1 MEPTI
6 TKHDPHP
13 ENVNFLQIIHTFF
26 SNVKT
31 YQDGTDYLK
40 KHMNKKI
47 YDYSLFD
54 TRKIFYSLI
63 IYKFGKELQ
72 YPEILQTSAR
82 QLILFVLQTSARQ
95 LILFILQTNDDTE
108 KDPPKETE
116 KDKRKKI
123 FKEFL
128 NEFEKFKKEDFKNYM
143 YELAIQYNQ
152 LAELIMR
159 LTEEPE
165 WTVPIRNL
173 QDKILDQVTFS
184 KGEQLFEECLNKL
197 GKLKQEIIK
206 EHLVNAYWDIML
218 EELSS
223 KKYEMMMKNY
233 LLIKKIL
240 LEMRDDEDTK
250 EILDEKYIQQLLD
263 NDLFTNNTLISQV
276 EFIYHKMKIYGIPIY
291 DKLIDKSKNNLI
303 QEIHEKGTSPE
314 MITNVFKK
322 ILPLLQ
328 SYIEII
334 RIYRQRINKSK
345 MEK

>member
-6 TKHDPHP
+6 TKHDPQP
-13 ENVNFLQIIHTFF
+13 ENVNFLLIIHDFF
-26 SNVKT
+26 SDVKT
-31 YQDGTDYLK
+31 YQDGTDFLK

-63 IYKFGKELQ
+63 VYKFGKELE
-72 YPEILQTSAR
+72 YPESLQTSAR
-82 QLILFVLQTSARQ
+82 QLILFVLQTKEEPTRDQ
-95 LILFILQTNDDTE
+95 I
-108 KDPPKETE
+108 KDPV

-128 NEFEKFKKEDFKNYM
+128 TEFEKFRKEDFKNYM

-152 LAELIMR
+152 LAELIVR
-159 LTEEPE
+159 LIDEPE

-184 KGEQLFEECLNKL
+184 KGGHLFEECLKML
-197 GKLKQEIIK
+197 GELKQKIIK
-206 EHLVNAYWDIML
+206 ENLVNAYWDIML
-218 EELSS
+218 EELSL

-263 NDLFTNNTLISQV
+263 NDLFTNDTLISQV
-276 EFIYHKMKIYGIPIY
+276 EFIYYKMKIYGIPIY

-314 MITNVFKK
+314 MITNVFRKT
-322 ILPLLQ
+322 LPLLE

-334 RIYRQRINKSK
+334 RIYRQRINKTK